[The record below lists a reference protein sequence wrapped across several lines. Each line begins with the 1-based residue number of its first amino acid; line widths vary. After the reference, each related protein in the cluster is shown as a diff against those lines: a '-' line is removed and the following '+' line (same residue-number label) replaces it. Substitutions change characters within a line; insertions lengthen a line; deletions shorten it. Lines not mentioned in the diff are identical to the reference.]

1 MLKPRFSIDAGD
13 MTGASARMVASALDP
28 GSASIKGGY
37 EAAQMKRRLIAW
49 KPPSSHVNAILAYSG
64 DTLRARA
71 RDLGRNNGY
80 AANAAD
86 TFVANLIGAGI
97 KPSPLVSDAKLKKSI
112 AQTWLDWTDEADAD
126 GLTDFYGLQALA
138 AREMFSAGEYFFR
151 LRYRRAEDGLTV
163 PLQLQG
169 LPAEMLPLEKTET
182 LPNGNMIR
190 CGIEFDRIGRR
201 VAYWFFRRH
210 PNDAT
215 DPSFAAGDI
224 WTRVP
229 ADEVIHLRRWRE
241 GGQIRGEPWITPA
254 MAKLY
259 HLDAYDDAELDRKKI
274 AALFAGFITR
284 KDSQEPIVAGEE
296 DDGEGTGT
304 AVAPLQP
311 GQIQVLDDGEDI
323 KFSEP
328 AESGAS
334 YEPFQFRTLLQVSAA
349 LGVPYANLSN
359 DLKSANY
366 SSLRAGLVE
375 FRRRLEQVQHS
386 VIVFQ
391 LCRPVYQAWLAQ
403 AALSGAISMPGFR
416 RNARD
421 YMRAKWIPPKFEW
434 VDPKKDLDAEVV
446 AVQNGFKARSDVI
459 EGSGSDP
466 EETDDRIAA
475 DKEREKGMGLDFSVA
490 ATTGKVP
497 AAAPAA
503 EMPADQPAAQ
513 GFGEIKIKGLKGE
526 DAPAIEQAK
535 IVDGR
540 LQMVRS
546 DGRTIDAGPL
556 QLDPATEQAIAAK
569 VREGVAVEQMDR
581 TNTLIES
588 VVNRVDAQGAQ
599 LEQQGTLLSTLTS
612 HLMGGFRSVISAVT
626 APKRIVRD
634 EKSGKPLGIET
645 VGDQTPR

>member
-1 MLKPRFSIDAGD
+1 MKPRFSIAAGD
-13 MTGASARMVASALDP
+13 MTGASARLMASSLDP
-28 GSASIKGGY
+28 RAGSASGGY
-37 EAAQMKRRLIAW
+37 DAAQSRRRLVSW

-80 AANAAD
+80 AVNAAD

-97 KPSPLVSDAKLKKSI
+97 KPSSLVKDAGLKAKI
-112 AQTWLDWTDEADAD
+112 AQAWLDWTDEADAD
-126 GLTDFYGLQALA
+126 GTTDFYGLQALA
-138 AREMFSAGEYFFR
+138 AREMFSAGEYFLR
-151 LRYRRAEDGLTV
+151 IRYRRLEDGLVV
-163 PLQLQG
+163 PMQLQG
-169 LPAEMLPLEKTET
+169 LPAEMLPLEKTEQ
-182 LPNGNMIR
+182 LPNGNVIR
-190 CGIEFDRIGRR
+190 CGIEFDAIGRR
-201 VAYWFFRRH
+201 IAYWFFRRH
-210 PNDAT
+210 PSDAT

-224 WTRVP
+224 YTRVP

-254 MAKLY
+254 MVKLF
-259 HLDAYDDAELDRKKI
+259 HLDTYDDAELDRKKV
-274 AALFAGFITR
+274 AALFAGFITQA
-284 KDSQEPIVAGEE
+284 DTQEPVVQGEE
-296 DDGEGTGT
+296 DDGEGEGNSI
-304 AVAPLQP
+304 APMEP
-311 GQIQVLDDGEDI
+311 GQLQVLGPGEKI
-323 KFSEP
+323 EFSEP
-328 AESGAS
+328 ADSGAS
-334 YEPFQFRTLLQVSAA
+334 YEPFQWRTLLQVSAA
-349 LGVPYANLSN
+349 LGVPYANLTN

-391 LCRPVYQAWLAQ
+391 LCRPVWNAWLAQ
-403 AALSGAISMPGFR
+403 AALSGAVPMPGFAK
-416 RNARD
+416 NARELS
-421 YMRAKWIPPKFEW
+421 RVKWIPPKFEW
-434 VDPKKDLDAEVV
+434 VDPKKDQEAEIL

-459 EGSGSDP
+459 EGTGSDP
-466 EETDDRIAA
+466 EETDARIVA
-475 DKEREKGMGLDFSVA
+475 DKKREKALGLDFSAA
-490 ATTGKVP
+490 ATAGKVP
-497 AAAPAA
+497 ARASGGD
-503 EMPADQPAAQ
+503 MPADAQPAAQ

-526 DAPAIEQAK
+526 DAPAIERAK

-569 VREGVAVEQMDR
+569 VREGVAVAQMDR
-581 TNTLIES
+581 TNDLIES
-588 VVNRVDAQGAQ
+588 VVSRVDAQGAQ
-599 LEQQGTLLSTLTS
+599 IEQQGTLLSTLTS

-645 VGDQTPR
+645 IGN